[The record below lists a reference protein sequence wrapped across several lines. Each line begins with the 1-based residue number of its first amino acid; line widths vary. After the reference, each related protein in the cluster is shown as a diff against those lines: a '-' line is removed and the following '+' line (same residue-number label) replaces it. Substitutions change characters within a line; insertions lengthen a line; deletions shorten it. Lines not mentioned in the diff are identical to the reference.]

1 VIRGGEDLVSRAK
14 MLIVGTSFRTLYEG
28 QPLFD
33 EIYGLLRQMG
43 FKYVE
48 NWNQLLSP
56 VDGSVLQAE
65 AIFPSGSV

>member
-1 VIRGGEDLVSRAK
+1 

-56 VDGSVLQAE
+56 VDGSVLQAD
-65 AIFPSGSV
+65 AIFAK